1 MYVLYSICQKIVIH
15 QKAIYFC
22 SMKQFISV
30 AVVMIFFLQACDNNT
45 TNSEDKKR
53 LRTNTA
59 LLHQLEQQITKNPD
73 SSGLRLKLVDVLDSL
88 NQYKEATVQM
98 DSLIK
103 KDSLNYGLWFRKAK
117 LLETAKDT
125 FNAILSY
132 TKAIK
137 IYPSPDGQLQLANLL
152 AESKNENA
160 LVLCQRVQE
169 LRLGR
174 DYSAHC
180 NFIAAVYFARI
191 GNKQKATQLFD
202 ACINDNFAYME
213 AYLEKGFILYDDK
226 QFADA
231 LKIFQMAAKINN
243 TYADAYYWEA
253 KCFEAMNKKEEAIKN
268 YQTALL
274 LDKDL
279 KEAKDALKRLQ

>member
-1 MYVLYSICQKIVIH
+1 MFVVYSICQKTVNPE
-15 QKAIYFC
+15 KAVYFC

-30 AVVMIFFLQACDNNT
+30 AVVMIFFLQACNNDT
-45 TNSEDKKR
+45 NNSEDKKR
-53 LRTNTA
+53 LTKNTA
-59 LLHQLEQQITKNPD
+59 VLQQLEQQISKNPD
-73 SSGLRLKLVDVLDSL
+73 SSGLRLKLVDALDSL
-88 NQYKEATVQM
+88 SNYKEADAQM
-98 DSLIK
+98 DSLIR

-117 LLETAKDT
+117 LLETSKDT
-125 FNAILSY
+125 FHAILSY

-180 NFIAAVYFARI
+180 NFIAGVYFARI
-191 GNKQKATQLFD
+191 GNKQKAGQLFD

-253 KCFEAMNKKEEAIKN
+253 KCFEALNKKEEAIKN
-268 YQTALL
+268 YQASLL

>member
-1 MYVLYSICQKIVIH
+1 
-15 QKAIYFC
+15 
-22 SMKQFISV
+22 MKQFISV
-30 AVVMIFFLQACDNNT
+30 AIVMIFFLQACNNDT

-53 LRTNTA
+53 LTKNTA
-59 LLHQLEQQITKNPD
+59 LLHELEQQISKNPD
-73 SSGLRLKLVDVLDSL
+73 SSGLRLKLVDALDSL
-88 NQYKEATVQM
+88 NNYKEATVQM

-117 LLETAKDT
+117 LMETAKDT

-169 LRLGR
+169 LHLGR

-180 NFIAAVYFARI
+180 NFIAGVYFARI
-191 GNKQKATQLFD
+191 GNKEKAQQLFD
-202 ACINDNFAYME
+202 ACINDNFGYME
-213 AYLEKGFILYDDK
+213 AYLEKGFIYYDDK
-226 QFADA
+226 KYPEA
-231 LKIFQMAAKINN
+231 LKIFKMAADINN
-243 TYADAYYWEA
+243 TYADAYYWQA
-253 KCFEAMNKKEEAIKN
+253 KCFEAMNKKEDAIKN
-268 YQTALL
+268 YQTSLV
-274 LDKDL
+274 LDKEL
-279 KEAKDALKRLQ
+279 KEAKEALKRLQ

>member
-1 MYVLYSICQKIVIH
+1 MFVLPSICQKTVIH
-15 QKAIYFC
+15 QKAFYFC
-22 SMKQFISV
+22 CMKQFISV
-30 AVVMIFFLQACDNNT
+30 AVVMIIFLQACNNDT

-53 LRTNTA
+53 LKGNTA

-73 SSGLRLKLVDVLDSL
+73 SSGLRLKLVDALDSL
-88 NQYKEATVQM
+88 SRYKEANVQM

-103 KDSLNYGLWFRKAK
+103 KDSMNYGLWFRKAK

-125 FNAILSY
+125 LNAILSY

-160 LVLCQRVQE
+160 LVLCQRVQD

-180 NFIAAVYFARI
+180 NFIAGVYFARI
-191 GNKQKATQLFD
+191 GNKQKAEQLFD

-213 AYLEKGFILYDDK
+213 AYLEKGFIFYDARK
-226 QFADA
+226 FADA
-231 LKIFQMAAKINN
+231 LKIFQMAAKVNN
-243 TYADAYYWEA
+243 TYADAYYWQA
-253 KCFEAMNKKEEAIKN
+253 KCFEALNKKEEAIKN

-279 KEAKDALKRLQ
+279 KEAKEALKRLQ